1 MSYRVTES
9 RWLYRRIEIEL
20 EDSDLELVYS
30 SLSVG
35 SERIMVNR
43 NVCEIVSNGAWYI
56 PYFDIEVEGKY
67 IEVEARVWPWISL
80 RSLLVTV
87 DGIPVY
93 SEGLKPYKVNKI
105 TEILNAGAFYLIMIS
120 AFVAIAMT
128 GEVISNAFT

>member
-1 MSYRVTES
+1 MNYRVTES
-9 RWLYRRIEIEL
+9 KWLYRRVEIEL

-43 NVCEIVSNGAWYI
+43 NVCEIVSDGAWYI
-56 PYFDIEVEGKY
+56 PYFDIEVDGKH

-87 DGIPVY
+87 DGELVY

-105 TEILNAGAFYLIMIS
+105 TEVLNAGLFYVIMVA